1 MKIGLRAGLACL
13 ATSRGACRI
22 RALEPPY
29 VARLDSLPFKRPSSS
44 IGTLAPAAPD
54 GNVNRAPVF
63 ARRSTPPIRVSDII
77 RTGRTARTR
86 FLRRICLQPHAGLG
100 SVIGSSIRYR
110 VYHLWD

>member
-1 MKIGLRAGLACL
+1 MKIGLRAGLEPGNISLSMSIARMSAAVAPTPGLL
-13 ATSRGACRI
+13 ALQKAEQFDRHLGA
-22 RALEPPY
+22 
-29 VARLDSLPFKRPSSS
+29 
-44 IGTLAPAAPD
+44 GGAPD

-100 SVIGSSIRYR
+100 SVIGSALR
-110 VYHLWD
+110 D